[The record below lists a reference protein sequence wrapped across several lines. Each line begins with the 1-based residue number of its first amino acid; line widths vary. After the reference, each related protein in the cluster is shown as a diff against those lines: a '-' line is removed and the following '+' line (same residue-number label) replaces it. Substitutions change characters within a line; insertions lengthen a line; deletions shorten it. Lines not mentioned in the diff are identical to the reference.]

1 MVTHSSIRAWKNS
14 LDRGVWRATDHGA
27 AKSRKQLSE
36 LAHTQ
41 STPGLS
47 MTKAGL
53 DPLSLTPK
61 AFLQLGEDGGS
72 EVGVLDLGE
81 KKQKVLWET
90 GVRGLS

>member
-1 MVTHSSIRAWKNS
+1 
-14 LDRGVWRATDHGA
+14 
-27 AKSRKQLSE
+27 
-36 LAHTQ
+36 
-41 STPGLS
+41 